1 MDIISILVYLD
12 VGFGLMCLHLVVLN
26 VGSHVAVSFVLF
38 SEISYLLLLLSCL
51 VICYMLVVLCC

>member
-1 MDIISILVYLD
+1 
-12 VGFGLMCLHLVVLN
+12 MCLHLVVLN

-38 SEISYLLLLLSCL
+38 SEISYLLLLFSCL

>member
-1 MDIISILVYLD
+1 
-12 VGFGLMCLHLVVLN
+12 MCLHLVVLN
-26 VGSHVAVSFVLF
+26 VGSHVVVYFVLF